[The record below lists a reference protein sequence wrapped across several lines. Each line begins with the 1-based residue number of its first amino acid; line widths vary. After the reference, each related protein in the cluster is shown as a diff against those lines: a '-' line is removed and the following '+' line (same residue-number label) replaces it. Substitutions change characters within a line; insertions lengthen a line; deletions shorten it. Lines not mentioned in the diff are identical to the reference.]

1 MLEFDVKI
9 TDKELYDYMMAHNYN
24 SGAGILGSCV
34 GALLVVTAL
43 MNGQMLYL
51 ICGAVL
57 LLYLPIN
64 LRIKSKQ
71 QILNNPAFKEPLHY
85 KLDEEGIT
93 ISQGEQSQSQ
103 KWENMYKAIS
113 TSKSIIVYTSRVNAT
128 IFPRKQLGE
137 DVVNV
142 IRMVSAHM
150 PPKKVKIRY

>member
-34 GALLVVTAL
+34 GALLVVTAF
-43 MNGQMLYL
+43 MNGHMLYL

-71 QILNNPAFKEPLHY
+71 QALNNPIFKETLHY
-85 KLDEEGIT
+85 TLDEDGIT
-93 ISQGEQSQSQ
+93 ISQGDQSQSQ
-103 KWENMYKAIS
+103 KWEDMYKAVS

-142 IRMVSAHM
+142 IRMISSHM